1 MNMTILERARCMLSN
16 AGLWH
21 QREFWDEAISTACY
35 LVNRSP
41 HSALDFKTPEEIWSG
56 NLQGTSEKVEFI
68 IKSATPNVD
77 ISSSSTNQSS
87 IDDHYIDC
95 NDSTTSHIHQ
105 QENDYCIA

>member
-1 MNMTILERARCMLSN
+1 MLGYGIN
-16 AGLWH
+16 VNFGMKQYLLLATW
-21 QREFWDEAISTACY
+21 STV
-35 LVNRSP
+35 LHIRHLTSKP
-41 HSALDFKTPEEIWSG
+41 QKKFG
-56 NLQGTSEKVEFI
+56 QGTSEKVEFI